1 MYTPLGFAGTVLGSR
16 SEPSCRNSIR
26 PCQFAVNLCSEPS
39 FFFLSV
45 YPSQFEQPGCCCCST
60 PVSSPCGIHGE
71 AITGI
76 RCRVETGLLY
86 QPRISPHFPSAP
98 SVCFQ
103 MAHSHQAD
111 GPTSA
116 SNLFISPQTE
126 RGLWEESLPT
136 LDSCPFGPLAGE
148 HKRQRSRRCC

>member
-1 MYTPLGFAGTVLGSR
+1 M
-16 SEPSCRNSIR
+16 
-26 PCQFAVNLCSEPS
+26 
-39 FFFLSV
+39 
-45 YPSQFEQPGCCCCST
+45 
-60 PVSSPCGIHGE
+60 
-71 AITGI
+71 

-98 SVCFQ
+98 SVCVQ

-116 SNLFISPQTE
+116 GNLFISPQTE

-136 LDSCPFGPLAGE
+136 PDPRPLGPLAGE
-148 HKRQRSRRCC
+148 QKRPR